1 MEKHVGQSKDLSKR
15 KNKEK
20 RMGSPNITRKFL
32 WLDLL
37 RGVTALAV
45 FLGHLRTL
53 YFLDYS
59 DVQADSIAKAFF
71 FVTGFGHQAVIIFF
85 VLSGFFIAKTV
96 QNAIDRNQWSFS
108 DYFINRFIR
117 LEVVLIP
124 ALLLGMCC
132 DSLGLMFFSQVDSYA
147 GKIEFLPFVSPIG
160 KLNLETFF
168 GNAFFLQSIVVNT
181 FGSNAP
187 LWSLANEFWYYMV
200 FPLLYFIIV
209 GKNAWSTRFLYA
221 LVAMGILI
229 FVGESIALYLLIWL
243 MGVAAFYAREKYG
256 AWCEN
261 NPIYIKV
268 ALNGISVLT
277 LCVLV
282 YVRVFPVPIFNNDC
296 ALGFITSVL
305 IVLLSLKEM
314 ENAYLSKISI
324 YLSNISYTLYTTHLP
339 ICMLLSAWVSVDRH
353 GWGYGNLGQFF
364 ILSAVVLLYSTLCW
378 YLFERNTPIIRK
390 AFKQFIRSPFSPTKQ
405 YSK

>member
-1 MEKHVGQSKDLSKR
+1 MEKHVSQSKDLSKR

-20 RMGSPNITRKFL
+20 RMGSTNITRKFL

-45 FLGHLRTL
+45 FFGHLRTL

-59 DVQADSIAKAFF
+59 DVQPDSIAKAFF

-168 GNAFFLQSIVVNT
+168 GNAFF
-181 FGSNAP
+181 F
-187 LWSLANEFWYYMV
+187 
-200 FPLLYFIIV
+200 
-209 GKNAWSTRFLYA
+209 
-221 LVAMGILI
+221 
-229 FVGESIALYLLIWL
+229 
-243 MGVAAFYAREKYG
+243 
-256 AWCEN
+256 
-261 NPIYIKV
+261 
-268 ALNGISVLT
+268 
-277 LCVLV
+277 
-282 YVRVFPVPIFNNDC
+282 
-296 ALGFITSVL
+296 
-305 IVLLSLKEM
+305 
-314 ENAYLSKISI
+314 
-324 YLSNISYTLYTTHLP
+324 
-339 ICMLLSAWVSVDRH
+339 
-353 GWGYGNLGQFF
+353 
-364 ILSAVVLLYSTLCW
+364 
-378 YLFERNTPIIRK
+378 
-390 AFKQFIRSPFSPTKQ
+390 
-405 YSK
+405 